1 MRPIVHAVMTAILLA
16 GLGQAARAGA
26 LTDEF
31 VVGGE
36 PVADDSAYPWQV
48 RIFASEE
55 PGAGFCGGSLIAP
68 DWVLTAGHCMLN
80 EDGSVSPVFV
90 GYGSVYQSKQT
101 LIPSAAIFVHPDY
114 PERDTDVALIRL
126 AEPVPGARPV
136 DIATADAA
144 RAVTE
149 PGAKLVITGW
159 GAVWDF
165 QNFAEALHIG
175 RDVVSPRQLLTKDE
189 LLDPDQM
196 RETELTLIA
205 ASECRESYEAFWEA
219 VGNPGY
225 TIARSEICAGA
236 PEGSR
241 GSCFGDSGGP
251 LVARAD
257 TASGYLQVG
266 VVSWGVQC
274 GNPALPGVYARV
286 SYFHDWI
293 TKTMAENGA
302 N

>member
-1 MRPIVHAVMTAILLA
+1 MRPILLRAIASAMLLA
-16 GLGQAARAGA
+16 SLAPAAHAGA

-31 VVGGE
+31 IVGGD
-36 PVADDSAYPWQV
+36 PVADDNAWPWQV

-55 PGAGFCGGSLIAP
+55 HGAGFCGGSLIAP

-80 EDGSVSPVFV
+80 DDGSVSPVFV
-90 GYGSVYQSKQT
+90 GYGSVFQSKQT
-101 LIPSAAIFVHPDY
+101 LIASEAVFVHPDY
-114 PERDTDVALIRL
+114 PARDTDVALIKL
-126 AEPVPGARPV
+126 SEPVPHARV
-136 DIATADAA
+136 IALATPETAP
-144 RAVTE
+144 AVTGE
-149 PGAKLVITGW
+149 GAKAMATGW

-165 QNFAEALHIG
+165 NNFAEALEIE
-175 RDVVSPRQLLTKDE
+175 RDVVSTRVLLDKNQ

-196 RETELTLIA
+196 RQVELTLISA
-205 ASECRESYEAFWEA
+205 TECRESYEAFWEA
-219 VGNPGY
+219 TGNSGY

-236 PEGSR
+236 PEGAK

-251 LVARAD
+251 LMAPAD
-257 TASGYLQVG
+257 TDTGYLQVG

-286 SYFHDWI
+286 SYLYDWI
-293 TKTMAENGA
+293 SKTMAA